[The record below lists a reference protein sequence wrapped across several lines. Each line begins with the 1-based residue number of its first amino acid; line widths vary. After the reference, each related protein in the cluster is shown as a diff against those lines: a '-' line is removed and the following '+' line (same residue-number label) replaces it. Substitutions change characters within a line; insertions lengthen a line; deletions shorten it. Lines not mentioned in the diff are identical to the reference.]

1 MSISLRWV
9 THYRRKKS
17 RRLVREKREVSC
29 YAPFF
34 VVVCTIDFLTSFNF
48 CPGWL
53 CYFKWLFIPVWRE
66 IHRWKIS
73 PVTSWQLTNKR
84 LRVSAWHNLRSSRNT
99 PVFDFFPRKF
109 ITWFKSIQVKQ
120 VDRRD
125 FVARFV
131 ATSLKLASRNYE
143 RSTCNKFFL
152 YLWLVHVSFLPRAW
166 LTSCQRKVTV
176 FAFNV
181 TIGEI
186 LMFE

>member
-34 VVVCTIDFLTSFNF
+34 VVVCTIDFRTSFNF

-53 CYFKWLFIPVWRE
+53 CYFKWLFIPVWHE
-66 IHRWKIS
+66 IHRSKIS

-84 LRVSAWHNLRSSRNT
+84 LRVSAWHNLRSSTNT
-99 PVFDFFPRKF
+99 PVFDFFPREF

-143 RSTCNKFFL
+143 RSACNKFF
-152 YLWLVHVSFLPRAW
+152 VFMVFVFMVGA
-166 LTSCQRKVTV
+166 CQFPT
-176 FAFNV
+176 
-181 TIGEI
+181 TC
-186 LMFE
+186 MTD